1 MTFLYTGDSFFSF
14 GLTHCLSS
22 LSSIHFHICKSVLY
36 IIYCVI
42 KLLRKNIVLQGF
54 DFFLSIGSPAMK
66 KVERFSV
73 KRINSDGR
81 CLFRALVL
89 FNIYF
94 LIVKII
100 STISYGNLFLFQ
112 SRCWLFKLVFES
124 SLRAAIKALHELLC
138 PWASPSSEQPSS
150 SHLPKVS
157 SQSVVGATTSYET
170 TSFSSVVEVPNL
182 LYLLSSSYKIFFF
195 FLLIVTKVLN
205 LIFDVWFVHGLG
217 YIPWDLGHWNQETF
231 SLFLWTR

>member
-1 MTFLYTGDSFFSF
+1 
-14 GLTHCLSS
+14 
-22 LSSIHFHICKSVLY
+22 
-36 IIYCVI
+36 
-42 KLLRKNIVLQGF
+42 
-54 DFFLSIGSPAMK
+54 MK
-66 KVERFSV
+66 KVERFLV
-73 KRINSDGR
+73 QRITGDGR

-100 STISYGNLFLFQ
+100 STISYGNLFFFQ

-124 SLRAAIKALHELLC
+124 SLPAAIKALHELLC

-150 SHLPKVS
+150 SHLSKVS

-182 LYLLSSSYKIFFF
+182 LYLSSSSSKVFFF
-195 FLLIVTKVLN
+195 FPFKSYKGVEFEFWRLVCSWIGLYTMRFGILKPRNFLSLSLN
-205 LIFDVWFVHGLG
+205 YVMTTSRTRELWLWIFCL
-217 YIPWDLGHWNQETF
+217 
-231 SLFLWTR
+231 